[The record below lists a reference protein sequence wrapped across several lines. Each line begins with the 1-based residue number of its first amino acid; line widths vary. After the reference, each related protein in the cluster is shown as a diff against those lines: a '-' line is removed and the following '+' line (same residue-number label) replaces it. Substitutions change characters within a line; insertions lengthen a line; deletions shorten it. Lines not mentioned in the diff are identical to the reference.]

1 MLNYQRV
8 PRNPIEIK
16 SFSPPK
22 GCHKLGY
29 QTHSYGQ
36 KKTHI
41 LLFMAAFE
49 ALHFLLRFPAPICA
63 TVQSSVCDH
72 EGTILH
78 DSASLD
84 LIGLVRRLFGWR
96 SSFQLFCA
104 TKRLGSRFVLRPLGV
119 QHRLGLWQ
127 VKWQIH
133 HISSHFDTS
142 HSWSK
147 QVEVFYS
154 TLLDTGTSLTRCSF
168 FVYGFRQATM
178 AHVARELL
186 KKELVSLMKAGTQCR
201 TGFVHMAWQNTNKF
215 SPASHH
221 LFPNSFQP
229 AVETVS
235 VYWIYHQIRPT
246 WPMSMVFQ
254 WLGFP
259 HIRKNRGKQH
269 SNISL
274 NLGIPP
280 KIAKFMG
287 KTMIWLA
294 TW

>member
-1 MLNYQRV
+1 M
-8 PRNPIEIK
+8 
-16 SFSPPK
+16 
-22 GCHKLGY
+22 
-29 QTHSYGQ
+29 T
-36 KKTHI
+36 
-41 LLFMAAFE
+41 AFE

-142 HSWSK
+142 DSWSK

-154 TLLDTGTSLTRCSF
+154 TLLDTGTSLTRCNF

-186 KKELVSLMKAGTQCR
+186 KKELVSLMKAGTQCQ
-201 TGFVHMAWQNTNKF
+201 TGFVHKMAKHQPILASF
-215 SPASHH
+215 SP
-221 LFPNSFQP
+221 SF
-229 AVETVS
+229 S
-235 VYWIYHQIRPT
+235 K
-246 WPMSMVFQ
+246 F
-254 WLGFP
+254 
-259 HIRKNRGKQH
+259 KN
-269 SNISL
+269 L
-274 NLGIPP
+274 P
-280 KIAKFMG
+280 
-287 KTMIWLA
+287 
-294 TW
+294 